1 MMLYGAMT
9 NESIGFLFIAGV
21 IPGLTLSL
29 MFCFYVGWK
38 AGRDPGIQRET
49 RAGAG
54 EILATGLKASGGL
67 GTIVIIMG
75 GIYTGVFT
83 PTESGGI
90 ACFYSVLIC
99 TLVYRSLTAKGLK
112 EALMEGARI
121 NAMIMMIIIG
131 ANLTQQIILMSQIPQ
146 NVLAWVQSIEVAP
159 WVIILAVN
167 VFLFA
172 LGMPMEAVSILVIT
186 LPILY
191 PLITGLGFSGLW
203 FAVVMVVNMEMAL
216 ISPPEGLNLF
226 ILQNLAKATAAE
238 VTRGV
243 IPFIVIM
250 AVFLL
255 LVCIFPELATWLPAL
270 MQD

>member
-1 MMLYGAMT
+1 
-9 NESIGFLFIAGV
+9 
-21 IPGLTLSL
+21 
-29 MFCFYVGWK
+29 
-38 AGRDPGIQRET
+38 
-49 RAGAG
+49 
-54 EILATGLKASGGL
+54 
-67 GTIVIIMG
+67 
-75 GIYTGVFT
+75 
-83 PTESGGI
+83 
-90 ACFYSVLIC
+90 
-99 TLVYRSLTAKGLK
+99 
-112 EALMEGARI
+112 
-121 NAMIMMIIIG
+121 MIMMIIIG

-255 LVCIFPELATWLPAL
+255 LVCSFPELATWLPAL